1 MKRKKRLKPS
11 KARSAKSFARLSRKS
26 PARAK
31 SAAKHSGKSRKL
43 KKAKQGQATRPD
55 FIDSLVAASAAALH
69 LPTDPAWLAGI
80 KFNLRLI
87 LKHAALVDE
96 FPLPNDADPA
106 PVFHA

>member
-1 MKRKKRLKPS
+1 MKRTKKLKLK
-11 KARSAKSFARLSRKS
+11 KAAKSSARPSRKR

-31 SAAKHSGKSRKL
+31 SAARHSGKSRKS
-43 KKAKQGQATRPD
+43 KRAKPSSKTHPD
-55 FIDSLVAASAAALH
+55 LIDSLVAASAAALH
-69 LPTDPAWLAGI
+69 LPADPAWLAGI

-96 FPLPNDADPA
+96 FPLPDDADPA